1 MRKLMVVS
9 CLLLVVGLL
18 ASCGVRTETSYYYY
32 WPTWARDGKVL
43 FVGNRQSTD
52 RDTLGSQLGS
62 ESVEYVQTIY
72 PTGTGE
78 SASIFETTGNP
89 PYAMTCSPAGDF
101 VAYGNDLRLGLYRT
115 LVIRGIGSGGGLSR
129 IEHSFSAGIKS
140 FDWSNDGLS
149 VVYCTTAEV
158 RTMEIDGSN
167 DALVT
172 AEANIEFVSWKYGGR
187 IAFVHASGS
196 NKLLTLINSDGSGR
210 TDLVAA
216 SSVEIP
222 QISPTNTN
230 EVYGVVGDSYKKVNV
245 NTTTRTDVVALG
257 FEGELPRLAPDG
269 LQLTY
274 NKTGEATGIYVL
286 DDVTS
291 ATPTET
297 EIK

>member
-1 MRKLMVVS
+1 MLMS

-52 RDTLGSQLGS
+52 RDTIGSQLGS

-89 PYAMTCSPAGDF
+89 PYVMTCSPAGDF
-101 VAYGNDLRLGLYRT
+101 VAYGNDLRSGLYRT
-115 LVIRGIGSGGGLSR
+115 LVIRGIGSGGGLAR
-129 IEHSFSAGIKS
+129 IDHIFSSGIKS
-140 FDWSNDGLS
+140 FDWSSDGLS
-149 VVYCTTAEV
+149 IVYCTTSEV
-158 RTMEIDGSN
+158 RTMELDGSN
-167 DALVT
+167 DTLVT
-172 AEANIEFVSWKYGGR
+172 AEANIAFVSWKYGNR
-187 IAFVHASGS
+187 IAFVRTSGS
-196 NKLLTLINSDGSGR
+196 DNLLALINPDGSGR

-216 SSVEIP
+216 SSVGIP

-230 EVYGVVGDSYKKVNV
+230 EVYGLVGDSYKKVNV

-257 FEGELPRLAPDG
+257 FEGEVPRLAPDG
-269 LQLTY
+269 RQLTY
-274 NKTGEATGIYVL
+274 SKTNEATGIYVL
-286 DDVTS
+286 NDVTS

-297 EIK
+297 KIK